1 LHPAADGGL
10 PGLRVYRSK
19 DPVVLSDVLPILE
32 NLGLRVIAEEPFR
45 IECTDGASVWI
56 HEFQLSGIVLL
67 AAVSLVIRERFEETF
82 VAVWTGRVEND
93 GFNRLVLAAGLSAR
107 QITVLRLYAKF
118 LRQAGTTYSQ
128 GYMEDALG
136 SHPEIARRLVQLFE
150 IRFDPDRTGGSLD
163 GPAEIPAVGHSLG
176 HVSRLAEG
184 PILRT
189 YLKLTLK
196 TVRTNYYQV
205 PATADPKPYLAV
217 KLASSEIELL
227 PPPHPLFEIYVCS
240 PRVEGLHMRAGK
252 VARGGIRW
260 SDRREDFRT

>member
-118 LRQAGTTYSQ
+118 LRQAGTTFSQ
-128 GYMEDALG
+128 GYMEDALSG
-136 SHPEIARRLVQLFE
+136 NPEIARRLVQLFE
-150 IRFDPDRTGGSLD
+150 IRFDPARTGASLD
-163 GPAEIPAVGHSLG
+163 GVAEIQAIDHRLDDVSSLDED
-176 HVSRLAEG
+176 R
-184 PILRT
+184 ILRT
-189 YLKLTLK
+189 YLKLILQ
-196 TVRTNYYQV
+196 TVRTNYYQESRRGE
-205 PATADPKPYLAV
+205 PKPYL
-217 KLASSEIELL
+217 
-227 PPPHPLFEIYVCS
+227 
-240 PRVEGLHMRAGK
+240 
-252 VARGGIRW
+252 
-260 SDRREDFRT
+260 